1 MNVINDNGDG
11 RMIIMDMMCEMVVI
25 FFSVFIIILL
35 IGLMKKDNDIVD
47 ESDTDYNIDE
57 NNDEE
62 DYNRGESP

>member
-62 DYNRGESP
+62 DYNRGESS